1 MWTSCLILYLS
12 ERGISATNHFRL
24 SANTKLC
31 DPRFD
36 ARSFS
41 VQRPAS
47 SSLKTIR
54 RNVSKALFVRDLYM
68 QFRTLNSL
76 VNFRKI
82 TRNSSLEYWIKRFK
96 VNGILISEKPA
107 QEIWVELSRLGFHW
121 IRFKRNRADK
131 GGLLLQNDRICGS
144 LSPLFRT
151 RNPHRLS
158 QSSSEFVWTQK
169 SLYL

>member
-1 MWTSCLILYLS
+1 MVCLCEPVVWSSIYPNGGLVRRSTSAFRQTQNSVTHGLTQ
-12 ERGISATNHFRL
+12 GHFPY
-24 SANTKLC
+24 K
-31 DPRFD
+31 
-36 ARSFS
+36 
-41 VQRPAS
+41 
-47 SSLKTIR
+47 
-54 RNVSKALFVRDLYM
+54 KALVVRDLYM

-121 IRFKRNRADK
+121 IRFKRNRADE
-131 GGLLLQNDRICGS
+131 GGLLLQNDGICGS

-158 QSSSEFVWTQK
+158 QSSSELVWTQK
-169 SLYL
+169 SHN